1 MRMMTSVSMLLRM
14 IGAAIAVSLV
24 KGLGMLALHGP
35 HIGDGA
41 RYCRCR
47 CRGWTR
53 QVGARP
59 RPLAADEIAIG
70 GRDRALTGGHGFAV
84 GRQAHRASR
93 LAPFKTCIDKEPIDT
108 LGNRVP
114 LHGFRTR
121 HDPGAYAR
129 RNFAATRNGRGS
141 PQIAQPAIGA

>member
-1 MRMMTSVSMLLRM
+1 MNSGFSEPSARYRSAPNAHFPSVPRTEFPTRRSMRMMTSVSMLLRM

-93 LAPFKTCIDKEPIDT
+93 LAPFKTCIDKEP
-108 LGNRVP
+108 
-114 LHGFRTR
+114 
-121 HDPGAYAR
+121 
-129 RNFAATRNGRGS
+129 
-141 PQIAQPAIGA
+141 